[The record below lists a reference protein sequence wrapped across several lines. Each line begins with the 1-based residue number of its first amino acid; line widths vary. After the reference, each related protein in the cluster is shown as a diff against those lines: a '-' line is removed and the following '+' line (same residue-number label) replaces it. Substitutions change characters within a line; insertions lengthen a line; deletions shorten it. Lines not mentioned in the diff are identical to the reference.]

1 MSDENDFVPVNCDCQ
16 YDDDKMTFMCRWC
29 QPIISLPIISSPP
42 TSGRWSV
49 EINKIFDY
57 IHIIDANEDIQI
69 KINYIKEMYE
79 YFLTC
84 GDFFSE
90 SPRLQKV
97 IVSKSNEFREEPDIK
112 INNELLSLFDR
123 VDILISSLSN

>member
-1 MSDENDFVPVNCDCQ
+1 MSYENDFVPDNCDCQ
-16 YDDDKMTFMCRWC
+16 YDDETDKMIFMCRWC
-29 QPIISLPIISSPP
+29 QPVISIPP
-42 TSGRWSV
+42 TCGRWSV

-84 GDFFSE
+84 SNFFSE
-90 SPRLQKV
+90 SPRIRKV
-97 IVSKSNEFREEPDIK
+97 IVSKSQEFREEPDIK
-112 INNELLSLFDR
+112 INTELLSLFDK
-123 VDILISSLSN
+123 VDLFISSLSTKN

>member
-1 MSDENDFVPVNCDCQ
+1 MSYENDFVPDNCDCQ
-16 YDDDKMTFMCRWC
+16 YNDETNEMIFMCKWC
-29 QPIISLPIISSPP
+29 QPPTSTPP
-42 TSGRWSV
+42 TSGRWSD

-90 SPRLQKV
+90 SPRLRKI

-123 VDILISSLSN
+123 VDILSSLSN